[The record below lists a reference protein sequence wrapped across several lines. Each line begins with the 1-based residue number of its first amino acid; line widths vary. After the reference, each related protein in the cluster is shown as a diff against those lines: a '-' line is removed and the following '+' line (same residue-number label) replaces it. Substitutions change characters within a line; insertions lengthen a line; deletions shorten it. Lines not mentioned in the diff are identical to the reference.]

1 MNMIFLTSA
10 LFYLIV
16 GLLVLGT
23 IFIFVKI
30 YKNEK
35 NRKKYQ
41 EVMKVGDK
49 VSIPVNRTSLEGI
62 ITKIEGDD
70 VEVSVNFKKWRV
82 YPNGNV

>member
-1 MNMIFLTSA
+1 MNMIFLTIA
-10 LFYLIV
+10 LFYIIV

-49 VSIPVNRTSLEGI
+49 VSIPVDRTSIEGI

-70 VEVSVNFKKWRV
+70 VEFSVNFKKWRV